1 MSKFIGYD
9 RFLEISP
16 ERFRDNDKRNWIFNI
31 FSPGIYLRDMSCIF
45 LATQTLDVDSRQSI
59 SDEKRPNTR
68 LLIDTCT
75 VYLVEL

>member
-16 ERFRDNDKRNWIFNI
+16 ERSRDNDKRNWIFNI

-45 LATQTLDVDSRQSI
+45 LATQTLDVDNLDNQSVM
-59 SDEKRPNTR
+59 KKGPTHF
-68 LLIDTCT
+68 C
-75 VYLVEL
+75 